1 MARVGYPVSQKCGHR
16 AFVDNKTDI
25 LCQTYELLMKNKGK
39 PEKKRYFLRLV

>member
-25 LCQTYELLMKNKGK
+25 LSQTYELLMKNKGK
-39 PEKKRYFLRLV
+39 PEKRILFRA

>member
-1 MARVGYPVSQKCGHR
+1 MARVGYPVSQICGHR

-25 LCQTYELLMKNKGK
+25 LCQTYELLMNNKGK